1 MKSSRARATAAGY
14 TLLEMIVVLVIM
26 GLALGLA
33 GTWMFSFIGTWR
45 ANVHRDTILGEIQH
59 LPILARE
66 AGRGFSVQD
75 LPAAAITA
83 TQASPRLRLLSG
95 WTVHFDPPLRIL
107 ANGAC
112 SPAHF
117 VLGDGTRQWGASV
130 EAPYCATV
138 LDDATATR

>member
-75 LPAAAITA
+75 LPAAASTA
-83 TQASPRLRLLSG
+83 TQAPPRLRLPSG
-95 WTVHFDPPLRIL
+95 WTVRFDPPLRIL

-112 SPAHF
+112 SSAHF

>member
-1 MKSSRARATAAGY
+1 MKSPRARAAPGGY

-33 GTWMFSFIGTWR
+33 GTWMFSFISTWR

-59 LPILARE
+59 LPILARD
-66 AGRGFSVQD
+66 AGRSFTVQV
-75 LPAAAITA
+75 LPTTA
-83 TQASPRLRLLSG
+83 SSAVQAPPRVQLPSG

>member
-1 MKSSRARATAAGY
+1 MKPRRTRALSSGY

-66 AGRGFSVQD
+66 AGRGFIVD
-75 LPAAAITA
+75 ALPAAASSA
-83 TQASPRLRLLSG
+83 PQAPPRLRLPSG
-95 WTVHFDPPLRIL
+95 WSVRFDPPLRIL

-112 SPAHF
+112 SSTHF

-130 EAPYCATV
+130 DAPYCATV
-138 LDDATATR
+138 LDDNAATR

>member
-1 MKSSRARATAAGY
+1 MKSSRARNTAAGY

-66 AGRGFSVQD
+66 TGRGFSVQD
-75 LPAAAITA
+75 LPAAASTA
-83 TQASPRLRLLSG
+83 AQAPPRLRLPSG

-138 LDDATATR
+138 LDGATATR

>member
-66 AGRGFSVQD
+66 TGRGFSVQD
-75 LPAAAITA
+75 LPAAASTA
-83 TQASPRLRLLSG
+83 AQAPPRLRLPPG

-138 LDDATATR
+138 LDGATATR